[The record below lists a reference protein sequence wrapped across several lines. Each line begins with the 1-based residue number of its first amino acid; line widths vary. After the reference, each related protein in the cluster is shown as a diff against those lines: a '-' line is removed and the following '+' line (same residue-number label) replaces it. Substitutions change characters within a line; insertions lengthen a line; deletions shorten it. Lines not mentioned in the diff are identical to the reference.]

1 MFIPFGESLVNAD
14 RVDYFEF
21 VVMCESKTGG
31 GAVKIASLLASQ
43 APELIQG
50 SPDQVSKN
58 LSRLFAGKLDGAY
71 GKALFGVPSLSP
83 QAKLS
88 VPKALTKCARCLGV
102 SDGKCVREAPSSC
115 LRSGC

>member
-14 RVDYFEF
+14 RVDCFEF
-21 VVMCESKTGG
+21 VVMCESRTGG

-71 GKALFGVPSLSP
+71 GKPYLECRAFTSSKAACTKSLDEMRALFGS
-83 QAKLS
+83 
-88 VPKALTKCARCLGV
+88 
-102 SDGKCVREAPSSC
+102 
-115 LRSGC
+115 

>member
-58 LSRLFAGKLDGAY
+58 LSRLFADRLDGRKPYLECRAY
-71 GKALFGVPSLSP
+71 TSSKAVCTASLDEMRALFGS
-83 QAKLS
+83 
-88 VPKALTKCARCLGV
+88 
-102 SDGKCVREAPSSC
+102 
-115 LRSGC
+115 